1 MMGAGGTVGA
11 MFDVR
16 SLFIVMVVTN
26 LVLAASLW
34 IGTGRKLRDGLGQW
48 TGALVA
54 QAVAFGLLA
63 TRGGAPDAVAAIA
76 ANAFLA
82 LGIALVAGAILG
94 IRGRRLPA
102 MTYVV
107 VVLIAQLLIGS
118 MFDNWT
124 LHVVTTSTLFGA
136 AMLLNLVLAWR
147 PVPGV
152 APATHWLFACSMA
165 ASATVLLSRAVAAL
179 AYPEAVESFATPS
192 MFQAAGLLVVYTVTL
207 TSSVAFLLMQ
217 KERADHR
224 AQQLASIDPLTG
236 AYNRRT
242 FMELAAKELSRARRL
257 DNPVS
262 LVLLDLDHFKRVN
275 DTYGHL
281 AGDGALRA
289 FADIVR
295 TQLRKEDIFVR
306 YGGEEFCLLLP
317 DVPGTG
323 AVALAGR
330 IRLAVEQETL
340 NIGGHQI
347 SLTISAGVSSRIDEN
362 PEDLDRL
369 IARAD
374 EALYLAKNRG
384 RNRVAAVSLGQSK
397 LA

>member
-1 MMGAGGTVGA
+1 M
-11 MFDVR
+11 
-16 SLFIVMVVTN
+16 
-26 LVLAASLW
+26 LV
-34 IGTGRKLRDGLGQW
+34 
-48 TGALVA
+48 
-54 QAVAFGLLA
+54 
-63 TRGGAPDAVAAIA
+63 
-76 ANAFLA
+76 NLA
-82 LGIALVAGAILG
+82 L
-94 IRGRRLPA
+94 
-102 MTYVV
+102 
-107 VVLIAQLLIGS
+107 
-118 MFDNWT
+118 
-124 LHVVTTSTLFGA
+124 
-136 AMLLNLVLAWR
+136 AWK
-147 PVPGV
+147 PIPGV
-152 APATHWLFACSMA
+152 APATHWLFAGSLT
-165 ASATVLLSRAVAAL
+165 ASATVFLSRAVAAIVH
-179 AYPEAVESFATPS
+179 PETVEGFVTPS
-192 MFQAAGLLVVYTVTL
+192 LFQSVGLLVGYTVTL

-217 KERADHR
+217 KERADFR

-242 FMELAAKELSRARRL
+242 FMELAEKELSRARRFDSPL
-257 DNPVS
+257 S
-262 LVLLDLDHFKRVN
+262 LIILDLDHFKRVN

-281 AGDGALRA
+281 AGDGALKA

-295 TQLRKEDIFVR
+295 AEMRKEDIFVR

-330 IRLAVEQETL
+330 IRKAIEKEPL

-347 SLTISAGVSSRIDEN
+347 SLTTSAGVAARIDEN